1 MRNNQIIFDIHDNKV
16 RLHYKDKSMTITD
29 LLQVVSTGLLLTL
42 KSIVDAAPENLR
54 QQVTEDLYDMYNAA
68 ASNTLHYFAPEIDMR
83 PHLTAQAILDAENS
97 IIEKEFQKTQKDPEY
112 VSPIAEKRDMPP
124 TLKVVK

>member
-1 MRNNQIIFDIHDNKV
+1 
-16 RLHYKDKSMTITD
+16 
-29 LLQVVSTGLLLTL
+29 
-42 KSIVDAAPENLR
+42 
-54 QQVTEDLYDMYNAA
+54 
-68 ASNTLHYFAPEIDMR
+68 MR